1 MLQYVQK
8 IKMETMSAFE
18 KLDKKIDELLL
29 TILSLKEENETLR
42 QELVNIKAQCEVKTN
57 EIERLQELNAKKER
71 EIEEIVAKI
80 ESMIG

>member
-1 MLQYVQK
+1 
-8 IKMETMSAFE
+8 MSAFE